1 MIKRVILGAMLI
13 ATLTNCET
21 SDERC
26 LKKFM
31 ALEERYTKILNHPQ
45 LEIGSEQHKNILAE
59 YQRDMENLS
68 KECR

>member
-13 ATLTNCET
+13 ATLTNCST

-26 LKKFM
+26 LEKFM
-31 ALEERYTKILNHPQ
+31 KLEEQYARMFARVD
-45 LEIGSEQHKNILAE
+45 IGSEQHKDILKE

-68 KECR
+68 KECK